1 MLKIAKLTC
10 LCKAGMSA
18 MFTMFTMLTIL
29 VEHFG
34 MLTFA
39 TSPKHKVQMRLMGMT
54 LACRYICHDL
64 LVLDGLKL

>member
-1 MLKIAKLTC
+1 
-10 LCKAGMSA
+10 